1 VARIFTLGPRLSI
14 CCLALW
20 AGLSVATWAQSP
32 NTLDQTSEQIKALR
46 AEISVIQARL
56 ASQESERDTLQ
67 DALREA
73 EVKIGEL
80 DRELGAL
87 NQERRALKQE
97 LTALDAEGEQLR
109 DARRQRANTIDVS
122 IQELWVLQQGGG
134 FRVWLGDQNPEDVA
148 RNLAYFQTLIE
159 AQQQTIAE
167 YELGLE
173 AVEQNRS
180 RIAQAQTALREQATA
195 AAATKATLTDQRATR
210 QSTLTLISQRVQDD
224 QQRLSALERDQA
236 RLNALLDE
244 LEALAA
250 ASSPVV
256 TPPEAQLPFADTQGA
271 LSMPMAG
278 KLTNRYGARRN
289 ADIRWRGWLTTAD
302 EGEPV
307 RAVHGGDIIYA
318 DWLRGQGLLIVID
331 HGEGWLSLY
340 AQNHSLLRG
349 VGDRVSAGDIIAKAG
364 ASGGSE
370 TSGLYFEIRH
380 RGEPVDPSEWIRR

>member
-1 VARIFTLGPRLSI
+1 MARVFTLGPRLSI

-109 DARRQRANTIDVS
+109 DAQRQRANTIDVS

-148 RNLAYFQTLIE
+148 RNLAYFEALIE

-289 ADIRWRGWLTTAD
+289 ADIRWRGWLITAD

-340 AQNHSLLRG
+340 GQNHSLLRG

-370 TSGLYFEIRH
+370 KSGLYFEIRH
-380 RGEPVDPSEWIRR
+380 RGEPVDPGEWIRR

>member
-1 VARIFTLGPRLSI
+1 MARIFTLGPRLSI

-109 DARRQRANTIDVS
+109 DAQRQRANTIDVS

-289 ADIRWRGWLTTAD
+289 ADIRWRGWLITAD

-380 RGEPVDPSEWIRR
+380 RGEPVDPGEWIRR

>member
-1 VARIFTLGPRLSI
+1 MARIFTLGPRLSI

-109 DARRQRANTIDVS
+109 DAQRQRANTIDVS

-148 RNLAYFQTLIE
+148 RNLAYFEALIE

-250 ASSPVV
+250 ASLPVV

-289 ADIRWRGWLTTAD
+289 ADIRWRGWLITAD

-364 ASGGSE
+364 ASGGNE

>member
-109 DARRQRANTIDVS
+109 DAQRQRANTIDVS

-289 ADIRWRGWLTTAD
+289 ADIRWRGWLITAD

-364 ASGGSE
+364 ASGGTE

-380 RGEPVDPSEWIRR
+380 RGEPVDPDEWIRR

>member
-1 VARIFTLGPRLSI
+1 MARVFTLGPRLSI

-20 AGLSVATWAQSP
+20 AGLSVAAWAQSP
-32 NTLDQTSEQIKALR
+32 NTLDQTSEQIRALR

-67 DALREA
+67 DALQEA
-73 EVKIGEL
+73 EVQIGEL
-80 DRELGAL
+80 DRQLGAL
-87 NQERRALKQE
+87 SQERRALKQE
-97 LTALDAEGEQLR
+97 LKALDADGEQLR
-109 DARRQRANTIDVS
+109 DAQRQRADTIDAS
-122 IQELWVLQQGGG
+122 IQQLWVLQQGGG

-148 RNLAYFQTLIE
+148 RNLAYFEALIE

-250 ASSPVV
+250 ASFPVV

-278 KLTNRYGARRN
+278 KPTNRYGARRN
-289 ADIRWRGWLTTAD
+289 ADIRWRGWLITAD

-318 DWLRGQGLLIVID
+318 DWLRGQGLLMVID

-380 RGEPVDPSEWIRR
+380 RGEPVDPGEWIRR